1 MLQFYSLNRF
11 ELAMHAATL
20 KLRKALVDT
29 CRAQREQR
37 HIRGGIGP
45 LNNAYSVY
53 YQDVI
58 LWDIRIL
65 WRVPRVKH
73 HTSMVSV
80 LAMFS
85 ASHLQSCFIFCLL
98 SQSFSLAMPPTAN
111 KHFFFLMNS
120 KLFSSHYV
128 VGCGVAFEKYH
139 LPDCQILLSKT
150 EYIRRERER
159 ENCLWNLVPKVLF
172 FLVKWKVG
180 ISWYYLRNCST
191 TDEQVQREKTILM
204 HVLCYL

>member
-1 MLQFYSLNRF
+1 MPKNSGVAMLWFYSLNRF

-29 CRAQREQR
+29 CRAQCEQR
-37 HIRGGIGP
+37 HIRGGIDP
-45 LNNAYSVY
+45 VNNAYSVY

-65 WRVPRVKH
+65 WRGPRVKH

-98 SQSFSLAMPPTAN
+98 SQSFSLVVPPTAN
-111 KHFFFLMNS
+111 KHFFLMNS
-120 KLFSSHYV
+120 KLFSSHMWLD
-128 VGCGVAFEKYH
+128 VGWLLKSITSYLIAKY
-139 LPDCQILLSKT
+139 
-150 EYIRRERER
+150 
-159 ENCLWNLVPKVLF
+159 F
-172 FLVKWKVG
+172 
-180 ISWYYLRNCST
+180 
-191 TDEQVQREKTILM
+191 
-204 HVLCYL
+204 